1 MWQILYCRMAKP
13 GTRVSE
19 PAVAYGARPGSTAE
33 VITQLKSGLE
43 MAAFDRLSR
52 RLDILPSELADL
64 THIARRTFARRK
76 QEGRLQLA
84 ESERVYRLNRL
95 LDRAVEVLGSEN
107 AARAWL
113 KSPARSLSGIT
124 PLDYS
129 DTEIGAR
136 EVEDLLGRL
145 EHGVFS

>member
-1 MWQILYCRMAKP
+1 MAKP
-13 GTRVSE
+13 SIRVSE
-19 PAVAYGARPGSTAE
+19 PAVAYTARPKSTAE
-33 VITQLKSGLE
+33 VIVQLKSGLD

-52 RLDILPSELADL
+52 RLDIQPSELADL

-76 QEGRLQLA
+76 QDGRLQLA

-95 LDRAVEVLGSEN
+95 MDHAVEVLGSES

-113 KSPARSLSGIT
+113 KSPARALSGIT
-124 PLDYS
+124 PLDHS

-145 EHGVFS
+145 DHGVFS